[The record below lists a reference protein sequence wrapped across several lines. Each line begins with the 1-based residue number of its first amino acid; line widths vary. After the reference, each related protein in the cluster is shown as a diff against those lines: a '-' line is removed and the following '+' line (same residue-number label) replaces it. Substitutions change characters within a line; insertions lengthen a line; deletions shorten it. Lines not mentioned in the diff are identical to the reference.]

1 LDNKKFDECSKKL
14 VCYRNVVV
22 NCLYIYNKLFESLFV
37 NFDRSNKSSQ
47 DFISLNLKPVHNS
60 KMLRFFWKYSSNVI
74 NTYLKFKLI
83 KWRKDWK
90 NN

>member
-1 LDNKKFDECSKKL
+1 MGGWGLGGVQTRARHGFPHL
-14 VCYRNVVV
+14 V
-22 NCLYIYNKLFESLFV
+22 YNKLFESLFV

-47 DFISLNLKPVHNS
+47 YFISLNLKPVHNS

-83 KWRKDWK
+83 KWRKD
-90 NN
+90 